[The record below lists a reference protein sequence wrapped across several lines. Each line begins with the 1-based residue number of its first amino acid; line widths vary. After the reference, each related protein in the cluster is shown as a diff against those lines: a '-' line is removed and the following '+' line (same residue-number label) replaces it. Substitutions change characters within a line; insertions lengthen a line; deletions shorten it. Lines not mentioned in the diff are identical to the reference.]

1 LFYLETT
8 DFLADNVAND
18 VAVAMELPDSVHTII
33 DIWTEETI
41 HLPFYIHGHKL
52 LALLDSDS
60 THNFINT
67 RVMGHIELVIG
78 DTNTRVMVANGDRIA
93 CTNVA
98 CNMAMCT
105 NMEDFLSV
113 ISASI

>member
-1 LFYLETT
+1 
-8 DFLADNVAND
+8 
-18 VAVAMELPDSVHTII
+18 
-33 DIWTEETI
+33 
-41 HLPFYIHGHKL
+41 
-52 LALLDSDS
+52 
-60 THNFINT
+60 
-67 RVMGHIELVIG
+67 MGHIELVIG
-78 DTNTRVMVANGDRIA
+78 DTNTRGMVANGDRIA